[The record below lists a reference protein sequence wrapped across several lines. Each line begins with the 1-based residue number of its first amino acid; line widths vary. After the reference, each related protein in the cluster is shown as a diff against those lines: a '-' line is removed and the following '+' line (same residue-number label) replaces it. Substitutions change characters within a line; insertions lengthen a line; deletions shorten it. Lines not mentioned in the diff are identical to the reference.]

1 MGILPKKPQS
11 KVVAEEV
18 KEVPKQHQPQMM
30 VNLDNPL
37 APPTVSSSNFDLS
50 DGFQQLDLNANENI
64 LLDAQAYQYQ
74 DDQGYYQQ

>member
-11 KVVAEEV
+11 KVVPEEV

-30 VNLDNPL
+30 LNLDNPL

-64 LLDAQAYQYQ
+64 SLDA
-74 DDQGYYQQ
+74 

>member
-1 MGILPKKPQS
+1 MGILPKKPLS
-11 KVVAEEV
+11 KVAVEEV

-50 DGFQQLDLNANENI
+50 DGFQQLDLNTNENVP
-64 LLDAQAYQYQ
+64 LEAQAYQY
-74 DDQGYYQQ
+74 